1 MQFRR
6 VISSETPDK
15 LRAIIQDTWPN
26 LYYLKRDDRKPGTR
40 GECDEREIPKC

>member
-1 MQFRR
+1 MQFRQ

-15 LRAIIQDTWPN
+15 LRAIIMDTWPN

-40 GECDEREIPKC
+40 GKCDGKEVRDR